1 MKEYQELTRIIPRLK
16 DLVKHKVTVMPDFFI
31 DYIVTINMEL
41 KKFYELLNKVAQ
53 GGGGNLTVRGEIVRG
68 GNAANTASA
77 LASLG
82 VNVYLIV
89 VTSRLGKV
97 LLEYF
102 TNGLPVNLDHV
113 KISEQ
118 ESKTVALELYFNSR
132 RVNIML
138 SDPGSLKCFE
148 TSLLSDE
155 DIRVIDQSEIIGVFN
170 WNLNECSNNLIKE
183 LRKLTSKP
191 LFLDTSDPRV
201 VSMDRINELLRILA
215 NGVVDYL
222 SLNENEVMFYAS
234 KLGYN
239 TNDPLRA
246 ARYLYNMINVRK
258 LYVHTPSLVAVLP
271 EDIVVKTLEVKP
283 VRVTGAGDTWN
294 AGIIA
299 GLLLNLNTRDQL
311 MLANALAACYITRV
325 DGKHCKL
332 EDLIKFI
339 EVISRS

>member
-1 MKEYQELTRIIPRLK
+1 MKEYQDLARIIPRLK
-16 DLVKHKVTVMPDFFI
+16 DLVKHRVTVMPDFFI
-31 DYIVTINMEL
+31 DYIVAINEEL
-41 KKFYELLNKVAQ
+41 KEFCELLNKVAQ
-53 GGGGNLTVRGEIVRG
+53 GGGGNLTVHGEIVRG
-68 GNAANTASA
+68 GNATNTASA

-89 VTSRLGKV
+89 VTSRLGKT

-102 TNGLPVNLDHV
+102 MDGLPVNLDHV
-113 KISEQ
+113 KISER
-118 ESKTVALELYFNSR
+118 ESKTVALELYFNNR
-132 RVNIML
+132 KVNIML

-183 LRKLTSKP
+183 LRELTSRP
-191 LFLDTSDPRV
+191 LLLDTGDPRV
-201 VSMDRINELLRILA
+201 ANINRVDELLRMLI

-222 SLNENEVMFYAS
+222 SLNENEVIFYAS
-234 KLGYN
+234 KLGYSA
-239 TNDPLRA
+239 NDPLRA
-246 ARYLYNMINVRK
+246 ARYLYNMINVRR
-258 LYVHTPSLVAVLP
+258 LYVHTPSLVAAFP
-271 EDIVVKTLEVKP
+271 DDIVVKTLEIKP
-283 VRVTGAGDTWN
+283 IRVTGAGDTWN

-299 GLLLNLNTRDQL
+299 GLLLDLNAKEQL
-311 MLANALAACYITRV
+311 VLANILAACYITRV

-339 EVISRS
+339 EAIK

>member
-1 MKEYQELTRIIPRLK
+1 MKEYQELARIIPRLK
-16 DLVKHKVTVMPDFFI
+16 DLVEHRVTVMPDFFI
-31 DYIVTINMEL
+31 DYIVTINVEL

-68 GNAANTASA
+68 GNAANIASA

-102 TNGLPVNLDHV
+102 MNGLPVNLDHV

-118 ESKTVALELYFNSR
+118 ESKTIALELYFNSR
-132 RVNIML
+132 KVNIML

-183 LRKLTSKP
+183 LRELTSRP

-201 VSMDRINELLRILA
+201 ASMDRVNELLKILM

-222 SLNENEVMFYAS
+222 SLNENEIIFYAN
-234 KLGYN
+234 KLGYS

-246 ARYLYNMINVRK
+246 ARYLYNMINVRR
-258 LYVHTPSLVAVLP
+258 LYVHTPSLVAVFP
-271 EDIVVKTLEVKP
+271 DDIVVKTLEIKP
-283 VRVTGAGDTWN
+283 IRVTGAGDTWN

-311 MLANALAACYITRV
+311 ILANTLAACYITRV
-325 DGKHCKL
+325 NGKHCKL
-332 EDLIKFI
+332 KDLIKFI
-339 EVISRS
+339 EATK